1 MDLIDSDTQS
11 ISLESFDIHERLV
24 VFFFAMVVDSGKMI
38 HDLSYPKAF
47 TVELSRAGLVRY
59 LYTGKARTKYKIN
72 KLAPRGELPRSCTI
86 VAFGQLRVEESW
98 RIY

>member
-1 MDLIDSDTQS
+1 MIV
-11 ISLESFDIHERLV
+11 H
-24 VFFFAMVVDSGKMI
+24 SGKMV
-38 HDLSYPKAF
+38 HDLSYSKAI

-72 KLAPRGELPRSCTI
+72 EHAPRAELPWSCAI
-86 VAFGQLRVEESW
+86 VAFDQLRVEESW